1 LGEADSLAGTILAL
15 SARLGLSRFGDDGIS
30 LQTFEAS
37 IAYISFFNPKTFI
50 MEMVAKESVRQGFL
64 RTIRSTTPQYALWS
78 AVIDSQVVVPTS
90 RRRFYIVGVNVTK
103 VGTLAVYN
111 PIVAYSSHYNP
122 SRTILHI
129 QTISNK
135 PK

>member
-64 RTIRSTTPQYALWS
+64 EVIRSNISQYAIWS

-103 VGTLAVYN
+103 VGDACG
-111 PIVAYSSHYNP
+111 IQAYSSH
-122 SRTILHI
+122 
-129 QTISNK
+129 
-135 PK
+135 

>member
-1 LGEADSLAGTILAL
+1 LGEADSLVGTILAL
-15 SARLGLSRFGDDGIS
+15 SARLGLTRFGEDGIS

-37 IAYISFFNPKTFI
+37 IAYISFFNPKAFI

-64 RTIRSTTPQYALWS
+64 EVIRSNISQYAIWS

-103 VGTLAVYN
+103 VGDACG
-111 PIVAYSSHYNP
+111 IQAYSSH
-122 SRTILHI
+122 
-129 QTISNK
+129 
-135 PK
+135 